1 MIFILLK
8 MDSGCPSVLYR
19 DEEITTIVT
28 KMRIVSRVFQQV
40 KNWVMKKL
48 FSSDFDSSIS
58 KLTLSI
64 GNELSIVNFSSNLI
78 KLSQEQENKLFKA
91 FRGTLQ
97 HTRKMY
103 ERSIEIAVN
112 VLTAISMERRC
123 RRLAGSRQTAGW
135 RHRPAHQFAQ
145 RCAIFFSYI
154 LSLCFRRNFEI
165 CHKFQSC
172 LSKNCEKCFKSYL
185 GIIFNVCRCK

>member
-1 MIFILLK
+1 
-8 MDSGCPSVLYR
+8 
-19 DEEITTIVT
+19 
-28 KMRIVSRVFQQV
+28 
-40 KNWVMKKL
+40 MKKL

-91 FRGTLQ
+91 FRGTY
-97 HTRKMY
+97 T
-103 ERSIEIAVN
+103 
-112 VLTAISMERRC
+112 
-123 RRLAGSRQTAGW
+123 
-135 RHRPAHQFAQ
+135 
-145 RCAIFFSYI
+145 
-154 LSLCFRRNFEI
+154 SLCFRRNFEI

>member
-28 KMRIVSRVFQQV
+28 KMIIVSRVFQQV

-97 HTRKMY
+97 H
-103 ERSIEIAVN
+103 E
-112 VLTAISMERRC
+112 
-123 RRLAGSRQTAGW
+123 
-135 RHRPAHQFAQ
+135 
-145 RCAIFFSYI
+145 
-154 LSLCFRRNFEI
+154 SLFQK
-165 CHKFQSC
+165 KFWD
-172 LSKNCEKCFKSYL
+172 LP
-185 GIIFNVCRCK
+185 